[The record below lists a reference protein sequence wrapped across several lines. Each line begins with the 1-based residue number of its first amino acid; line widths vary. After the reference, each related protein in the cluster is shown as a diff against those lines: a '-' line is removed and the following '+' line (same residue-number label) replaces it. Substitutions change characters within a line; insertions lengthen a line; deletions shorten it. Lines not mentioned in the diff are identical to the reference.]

1 MTWQGGLGLPE
12 REYYLQ
18 ADAKMVETRT
28 KYVAH
33 IEKNVAVDWTSNA
46 AESATKIMA
55 GNRIGNQPHEK
66 EETRNTAK
74 LYNKY
79 NVADLK
85 S

>member
-1 MTWQGGLGLPE
+1 
-12 REYYLQ
+12 LQ

-55 GNRIGNQPHEK
+55 GNRIGNNHMKKRKP
-66 EETRNTAK
+66 ETRQNSITNTM
-74 LYNKY
+74 
-79 NVADLK
+79 
-85 S
+85 

>member
-1 MTWQGGLGLPE
+1 MLQLIGLQMQL
-12 REYYLQ
+12 
-18 ADAKMVETRT
+18 
-28 KYVAH
+28 
-33 IEKNVAVDWTSNA
+33 
-46 AESATKIMA
+46 SATKIMA
-55 GNRIGNQPHEK
+55 FETVLATNHMKK